1 MNKIIEFFKTLWV
14 LSLVTIKSL
23 WIILK
28 DDMRK
33 ESQTYKEEREDIR
46 KREDRKARAEDIRSE
61 MMNRKKNMGKKPK
74 KENYDK

>member
-1 MNKIIEFFKTLWV
+1 MNKIIEFLKMLWV

-28 DDMRK
+28 DDMKK
-33 ESQTYKEEREDIR
+33 EAQTYKEEREDRR
-46 KREDRKARAEDIRSE
+46 KREDKERRAEDIRSE
-61 MMNRKKNMGKKPK
+61 MMNRKKNIGKKLK

>member
-1 MNKIIEFFKTLWV
+1 MNKIIEFLKTLWV

-28 DDMRK
+28 DDMKK
-33 ESQTYKEEREDIR
+33 ESQTYKEEREDRR
-46 KREDRKARAEDIRSE
+46 KREDKERRAEDIRNE
-61 MMNRKKNMGKKPK
+61 MMDRKTNIGKKPK